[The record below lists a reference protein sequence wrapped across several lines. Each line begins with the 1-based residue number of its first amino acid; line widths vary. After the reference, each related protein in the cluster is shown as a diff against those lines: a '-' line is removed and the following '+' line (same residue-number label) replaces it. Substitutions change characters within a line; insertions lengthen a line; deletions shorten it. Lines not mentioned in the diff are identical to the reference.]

1 MQNKPNL
8 QEIELGTCEAC
19 KRVTNSKIMIFN
31 TILDNIR
38 PKLGGPVGPVEKTEE
53 KSQIGVELEIP
64 TIVKNTLREALW
76 GSGGLE
82 PKVGLNRVPN

>member
-1 MQNKPNL
+1 MQKKPIL
-8 QEIELGTCEAC
+8 QQIELGTCRAC

-31 TILDNIR
+31 IILDNIR

-64 TIVKNTLREALW
+64 LIVKNTPRESLW

-82 PKVGLNRVPN
+82 PQVGLTRVPN